1 MFPRPY
7 AITKLPHRDI
17 TMQNVLGKGDFDH
30 YQGIW
35 RIQPLPNCAPDGGD
49 AARLTY
55 AVEIRPK
62 GFLPV
67 KLIEG
72 RIASDLINNL
82 QALRAYVE
90 NKVVPE
96 RTQVPVEVTV
106 PLISTGSNSTVS
118 TDNRLE
124 KVVETIRS
132 NSNDDLTVE
141 ISELRQRIKDL
152 EFELLAKDELIAKI
166 ETLLKRI

>member
-35 RIQPLPNCAPDGGD
+35 RIQALPNCAPNGGD

-90 NKVVPE
+90 NKVVPV
-96 RTQVPVEVTV
+96 RTQEPVEEKVL
-106 PLISTGSNSTVS
+106 PAAASSNT
-118 TDNRLE
+118 TDTMME
-124 KVVETIRS
+124 AVVETIRS
-132 NSNDDLTVE
+132 NSDEDMAAQ
-141 ISELRQRIKDL
+141 IGELRQRIKDL

>member
-35 RIQPLPNCAPDGGD
+35 RIQPLPNCAPNGGD

-90 NKVVPE
+90 NKVVPV
-96 RTQVPVEVTV
+96 RTQEPVEEKVLPAATSS
-106 PLISTGSNSTVS
+106 STADTMIGA
-118 TDNRLE
+118 
-124 KVVETIRS
+124 VVETIRS
-132 NSNDDLTVE
+132 NSDEDMAAQ
-141 ISELRQRIKDL
+141 IGELRQRIKDL